1 MGVDLATYR
10 ARIGTFI
17 SRRNVTCDDER
28 RRNASAKRRWRGKNV
43 SKALSTTNLKHM
55 HMAKETS
62 SSTHSLKMQIYTY
75 CTADEFGFLGD
86 VRSFGDNGFHAFE
99 NVCFQLAV
107 QGSHRAVHFCV
118 RAKRLILSVVVT
130 SFTYIKQRLLILSG
144 DVEMNPGPLGQRTEG
159 SIGGYIHCH
168 ITICI
173 WCWII
178 SITRDVCCTQLIITS
193 PMVFNCSSCFND
205 CMYEHEFRMDKI

>member
-55 HMAKETS
+55 TKETS
-62 SSTHSLKMQIYTY
+62 SCTHSLKMQIYTY
-75 CTADEFGFLGD
+75 CTADEFGFLSLNLPH

-159 SIGGYIHCH
+159 SIGVYFHCH

-173 WCWII
+173 CCWII
-178 SITRDVCCTQLIITS
+178 
-193 PMVFNCSSCFND
+193 
-205 CMYEHEFRMDKI
+205 